1 MTGPSVTSL
10 AGLEVVKFA
19 AKLKSMGYTE
29 DCRLV
34 TSLCLKWLLTYL
46 ASPARKDI

>member
-29 DCRLV
+29 RL
-34 TSLCLKWLLTYL
+34 
-46 ASPARKDI
+46 